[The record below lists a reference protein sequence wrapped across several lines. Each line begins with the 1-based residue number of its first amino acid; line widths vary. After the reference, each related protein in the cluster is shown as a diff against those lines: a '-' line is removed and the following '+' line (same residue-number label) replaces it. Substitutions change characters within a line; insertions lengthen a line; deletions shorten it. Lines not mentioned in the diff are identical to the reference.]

1 MVDRSLYDK
10 VLEEIKSIYS
20 HHSGCDFNNSLS
32 KVMNIRDN
40 FDIKLMLIG
49 HFSAG
54 KTALINSLIGKRGFL
69 KESQEPQTAIAT
81 ELKYDEIESAYAFDV
96 NGNKEVFDA
105 QKEYISSQYNRIEF
119 RINSPVLKEINDFTI
134 VDTPGF
140 DAGIEAHTKALTNYI
155 GVGSAYLVVIDQEKG
170 GIDQTTL
177 DFIREISN
185 YSSQVAVLINKCD
198 KITEEIAESIAESA
212 RFTLMMNGL
221 SYRVYTV
228 SSIDSDISEKLRT
241 IISFFNAQEAFN
253 KVMLREI
260 KAELFSTE
268 KILEV
273 TKQRMYLDTYDLD
286 SDIAMYSRLE
296 EQLSGAFAK
305 KRDEANQELDDTVQ
319 DVISSI
325 KNALISDSDSV
336 AEALCSYNQVAAQAI
351 IVETIRPIMLSSMK
365 NISTRQIDSITDT
378 LDFTGVISE
387 SDSMNLADVALN
399 LAGNLKNLIEQ
410 GMFDSLSV
418 SGSDTGNTDKKKNM
432 YRAITGIAAIATNV
446 VAPWLEVV
454 IVLLPDIINI
464 LQGLFGDSNVD
475 LVKRRYINNVIPQII
490 NKIYPQVRQNT
501 ESTIALVIDEYEKML
516 DDKIESIKNNLTEAH
531 NKKNK
536 KVEDYENYKKIITED
551 IDTVKKVLSELGE

>member
-20 HHSGCDFNNSLS
+20 HHSGCDFNTSLS

-551 IDTVKKVLSELGE
+551 INTVKKVLSELGE

>member
-319 DVISSI
+319 EVITSI

>member
-20 HHSGCDFNNSLS
+20 HHSGCDFNTSLS

-241 IISFFNAQEAFN
+241 IISSFNAQEAFN

-273 TKQRMYLDTYDLD
+273 SKQRMYLGR
-286 SDIAMYSRLE
+286 I
-296 EQLSGAFAK
+296 
-305 KRDEANQELDDTVQ
+305 
-319 DVISSI
+319 
-325 KNALISDSDSV
+325 
-336 AEALCSYNQVAAQAI
+336 
-351 IVETIRPIMLSSMK
+351 
-365 NISTRQIDSITDT
+365 
-378 LDFTGVISE
+378 
-387 SDSMNLADVALN
+387 
-399 LAGNLKNLIEQ
+399 
-410 GMFDSLSV
+410 
-418 SGSDTGNTDKKKNM
+418 
-432 YRAITGIAAIATNV
+432 
-446 VAPWLEVV
+446 
-454 IVLLPDIINI
+454 
-464 LQGLFGDSNVD
+464 
-475 LVKRRYINNVIPQII
+475 
-490 NKIYPQVRQNT
+490 
-501 ESTIALVIDEYEKML
+501 
-516 DDKIESIKNNLTEAH
+516 
-531 NKKNK
+531 
-536 KVEDYENYKKIITED
+536 
-551 IDTVKKVLSELGE
+551 